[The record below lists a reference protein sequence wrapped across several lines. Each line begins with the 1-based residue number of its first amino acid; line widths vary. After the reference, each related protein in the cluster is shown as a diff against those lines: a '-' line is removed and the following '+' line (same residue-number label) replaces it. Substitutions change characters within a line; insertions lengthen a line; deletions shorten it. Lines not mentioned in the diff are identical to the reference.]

1 MFKTFFKTT
10 IRSLLKNKVYSSL
23 NIFGLAIGIA
33 CAGLIFLWVE
43 DDLNFDS
50 NHLKKDR
57 LFIVKTNDKV
67 DDGVFT
73 HSSTPGPLA
82 ASLQATLPGV
92 ANTCRVTEDGAS
104 VLFSIGN
111 KSVYASGDYAE
122 PSLFSMFTL
131 PFVKGNAGK
140 AFQQLHSIVI
150 TEKTAKKFFGD
161 EKNVIGKTV
170 RMDNKQDYMVT
181 GVLKNLP
188 ENSSL
193 QFEWLA
199 PFQVW
204 YDENKEWAHQWDN
217 FGITTYV
224 ELKPAADAVAIN
236 RQLLNPLYDFTTQK
250 NESSVSTVHEFLFS
264 MNDWHLRND
273 FNNGKETGSGRI
285 QYVHLFTIIAWIILL
300 IACINF
306 MNLAT
311 AGSEKRSKEIGV
323 RKVLG
328 AGKNRLVF
336 QFIGEAIFMALLAT
350 VVAVFIMI
358 LVLPAFNLLVQKN
371 LSLGLTNPVHFTA
384 LLLLVL
390 TCGLVAGSYPSL
402 YLSSFNPV
410 FVLKGIKLKTGSAS
424 VIRKGLIVAQFAVSI
439 VLIISTIIIY
449 QQIQHVKSRDL
460 GYNKNN
466 LVQIDAQAEVIKNF
480 TSIKQDLLNTG
491 AVENAALADHE
502 TISAGNNTTNI
513 NWQGKNPNSNII
525 ISQRLISGEFMSTTG
540 MHIIEGRDFMPS
552 DVVILNDKNMP
563 KDSLQPMNVIVTQS
577 MEKLLGKG
585 SAIGKTMERPGN
597 MGTFKLIVTGV
608 VKDYVYGDMYGESAP
623 VIFWD
628 MPHEAKLIYVRTKA
642 NSDAEIALA
651 KIGAVMKKD
660 NPAYPFEYK
669 FVDDQF
675 NAQFLSE
682 TLISK
687 LSRVFAA
694 LAIIISCLGLF
705 GLAAYTA
712 ERRTKEIG
720 VRKVLG
726 ASVTS
731 ITTLLSKDFLKLV
744 ALSCVVA
751 FPVAWWMMHSWL
763 QGYEY
768 RITISW
774 MIFLVAGVAAM
785 FIALITVSFQA
796 IKAAIA
802 NPVKSLRTE

>member
-1 MFKTFFKTT
+1 MFKNFFKTT
-10 IRSLLKNKVYSSL
+10 IRNLLKNKGYSFL

-43 DDLNFDS
+43 DELNFDS
-50 NHLKKDR
+50 NNLKKDR

-67 DDGVFT
+67 DEGMFT

-82 ASLQATLPGV
+82 ASMQSTIPGV
-92 ANTCRVTEDGAS
+92 ANTCRVTEGS
-104 VLFSIGN
+104 TSMLFNLGN
-111 KSVYASGDYAE
+111 KSVYASGNYAE

-131 PFVKGNAGK
+131 PFVEGNASAVFK
-140 AFQQLHSIVI
+140 QLHSIVI

-161 EKNVIGKTV
+161 EKNILGKTV
-170 RMDNKQDYMVT
+170 RMDNKQDYVIA
-181 GVLKNLP
+181 GILKDLP
-188 ENSSL
+188 ENTSL

-199 PFQVW
+199 PFEVW
-204 YDENKEWAHQWDN
+204 YDENKEWAHQWN
-217 FGITTYV
+217 NYGLTTYV
-224 ELKPAADAVAIN
+224 ELKPAVDAVAIN
-236 RQLLNPLYDFTTQK
+236 RRLLNPLYDFTTQK
-250 NESSVSTVHEFLFS
+250 NESTVSTVHEFLFS

-273 FNNGKETGSGRI
+273 FDNGKETGSGRI
-285 QYVHLFTIIAWIILL
+285 QYVHLFAIIAWVILL

-336 QFIGEAIFMALLAT
+336 QFIGEAVFMSLLAT
-350 VVAVFIMI
+350 VVAVLVMV
-358 LVLPAFNLLVQKN
+358 LVLPSFNLLVQKD
-371 LSLGLTNPVHFTA
+371 LSLGLGNPIHFTA
-384 LLLLVL
+384 LLVLAL

-410 FVLKGIKLKTGSAS
+410 FVLKGIKLKTGSAAF
-424 VIRKGLIVAQFAVSI
+424 IRKGLIVTQFAVSI
-439 VLIISTIIIY
+439 VLIISTVIIY

-466 LVQIDAQAEVIKNF
+466 LVQIDAQADVVKNF
-480 TSIKQDLLNTG
+480 TAIKQDLLNTG

-502 TISAGNNTTNI
+502 TISGGNNTTSI
-513 NWQGKNPNSNII
+513 NWQGKNPNSNIV

-540 MHIIEGRDFMPS
+540 MHIIEGRDFVPS
-552 DVVILNDKNMP
+552 DVVILNDKHMP
-563 KDSLQPMNVIVTQS
+563 KDSLQPFNVIITQS

-585 SAIGKTMERPGN
+585 SAIGKKMERPGN
-597 MGTFKLIVTGV
+597 MGTLKLIVTGV
-608 VKDYVYGDMYGESAP
+608 VRDYIYGDMYGESAP
-623 VIFWD
+623 VIFYD
-628 MPHEAKLIYVRTKA
+628 IPQQAKLIYLRTKA
-642 NSDAEIALA
+642 NSNAEGTLA
-651 KIGAVMKKD
+651 KIGSVMKKD

-687 LSRVFAA
+687 LSRVFAS

-705 GLAAYTA
+705 GLAAYMA

-726 ASVTS
+726 GSVPG
-731 ITTLLSKDFLKLV
+731 IATLLSKDFIKLV
-744 ALSCVVA
+744 CISCIVA

-763 QGYEY
+763 QGYQY

-774 MIFLVAGVAAM
+774 LIFLIAGVSAM
-785 FIALITVSFQA
+785 FIALVTVSFQT

-802 NPVKSLRTE
+802 NPVKSLRSE